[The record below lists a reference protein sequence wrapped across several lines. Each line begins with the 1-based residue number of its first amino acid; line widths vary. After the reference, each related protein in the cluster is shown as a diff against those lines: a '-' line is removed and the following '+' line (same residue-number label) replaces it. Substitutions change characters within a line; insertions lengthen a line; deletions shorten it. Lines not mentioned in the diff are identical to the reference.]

1 MNKMLIATVAL
12 LALAGCAS
20 QQAPSNATNTG
31 TAAASNMQLAD
42 VSSIDSTIEVTY
54 TCDSPEGPKK
64 VGAMYGVK
72 DNTLVV
78 AQIKIGD
85 QLTPGLYRVL
95 NDAQGERQNSY
106 YGNGLTWTTGK
117 ATPANAKKVNGDMLT
132 QASALDAMGAPVG
145 TQTVLLRTCRAN

>member
-1 MNKMLIATVAL
+1 MNKMLIATAAL

-20 QQAPSNATNTG
+20 QQTPATTANTG
-31 TAAASNMQLAD
+31 STAASSMQLAE
-42 VSSIDSTIEVTY
+42 VSSIDSSVEVVY
-54 TCDSPEGPKK
+54 TCDSNEGPKK

-106 YGNGLTWTTGK
+106 YGSGLTWTTGK

>member
-1 MNKMLIATVAL
+1 MNKMLIATAAL

-20 QQAPSNATNTG
+20 QQTPATTANTG
-31 TAAASNMQLAD
+31 STAASSMQLAE
-42 VSSIDSTIEVTY
+42 VSSIDSTVEVVY

-106 YGNGLTWTTGK
+106 FGNGLTWTTGK
-117 ATPANAKKVNGDMLT
+117 ATPANVKKVNGDMLT

>member
-1 MNKMLIATVAL
+1 MNKMLIATAAL

-20 QQAPSNATNTG
+20 QQTPATTANTG
-31 TAAASNMQLAD
+31 STAASNMPPAD
-42 VSSIDSTIEVTY
+42 VSSIDSTRDVVY

-106 YGNGLTWTTGK
+106 L
-117 ATPANAKKVNGDMLT
+117 A
-132 QASALDAMGAPVG
+132 QASAVSSADLQQRPAWKIMLQNFLTIFEPIF
-145 TQTVLLRTCRAN
+145 

>member
-20 QQAPSNATNTG
+20 QQTPATTANTG
-31 TAAASNMQLAD
+31 STAASSMQLAE
-42 VSSIDSTIEVTY
+42 VSSIDSTVEVVY

-106 YGNGLTWTTGK
+106 YGSGLTWTTGK